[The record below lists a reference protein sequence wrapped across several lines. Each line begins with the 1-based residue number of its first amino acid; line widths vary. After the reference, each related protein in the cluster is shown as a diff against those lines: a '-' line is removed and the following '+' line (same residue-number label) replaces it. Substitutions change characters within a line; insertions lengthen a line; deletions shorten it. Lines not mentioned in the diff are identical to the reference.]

1 MPIIVS
7 GKFIIQSENILLK
20 VENKPSKLE
29 SIWWFE
35 ENKLKSLIKLVM
47 ECEGFFKIMIGS
59 PLFSTKL
66 RVLRANKYRV
76 ESISFKVKNIL
87 LKWKINHLNWKVF
100 GGLWKGHH
108 KFHY

>member
-1 MPIIVS
+1 M
-7 GKFIIQSENILLK
+7 LK

-29 SIWWFE
+29 SILWFV

-47 ECEGFFKIMIGS
+47 ECEGFLKIMIGS
-59 PLFSTKL
+59 PLFNTKL
-66 RVLRANKYRV
+66 RVLRAYKYRV
-76 ESISFKVKNIL
+76 ESKSFKVENIL

-100 GGLWKGHH
+100 CGLWKGHH